1 MAIRSNAFGRV
12 TLTENDAK
20 KFERQ
25 VTYGKPKSAAQEGL
39 KRGAKLAQSLRDNG
53 GKIQIKLDRG

>member
-25 VTYGKPKSAAQEGL
+25 VTYGKPKSEAQESL
-39 KRGAKLAQSLRDNG
+39 KRGVKLAQSLRDNG
-53 GKIQIKLDRG
+53 GKIEIKLHRG